1 MTTLRNRL
9 KTLAYRWYYRRMNR
23 LAWENTPLPELNT
36 SSLQLPLQGHTLST
50 RMYHGSR
57 KRPLMIYFHGGGWTI
72 GDLDTHHPFCLL
84 LAAKTRCSVM
94 SIDYRLAPEHPFP
107 AAHEDAMAASR
118 WIIDNLNALAP
129 NNGEVVLAGD
139 SAGGN
144 LALAT
149 AARMPDEPRLRGC
162 MMIYPATQH
171 YHAEVRSYTEHAKS
185 GPLTTN
191 IMRWF
196 TDTYLNGL
204 APADPKIEIMFP
216 GRRIPFAGFPRSLL
230 ITAERDPLR
239 DDGRRLAKALDLA
252 GVKVQHEHFPDEAH
266 GFPCSEGPTPGHQR
280 FMALASAWI
289 KEISRR

>member
-1 MTTLRNRL
+1 
-9 KTLAYRWYYRRMNR
+9 
-23 LAWENTPLPELNT
+23 
-36 SSLQLPLQGHTLST
+36 
-50 RMYHGSR
+50 
-57 KRPLMIYFHGGGWTI
+57 
-72 GDLDTHHPFCLL
+72 
-84 LAAKTRCSVM
+84 
-94 SIDYRLAPEHPFP
+94 
-107 AAHEDAMAASR
+107 MAASR

-149 AARMPDEPRLRGC
+149 AARMPNEPRLRGC
-162 MMIYPATQH
+162 LMIYPATQH
-171 YHAEVRSYTEHAKS
+171 YHADVRSYTEHAKS
-185 GPLTTN
+185 GPLTTK

-239 DDGRRLAKALDLA
+239 DDGRRLAKSAEPRRRQSTA
-252 GVKVQHEHFPDEAH
+252 RAFPRRGAWLSLLGGAD
-266 GFPCSEGPTPGHQR
+266 PGHQR
-280 FMALASAWI
+280 FMALAGAWI
-289 KEISRR
+289 KEISQR

>member
-1 MTTLRNRL
+1 
-9 KTLAYRWYYRRMNR
+9 MNR
-23 LAWENTPLPELNT
+23 LAWENTPLPELDT
-36 SSLQLPLQGHTLST
+36 SSLQLPLQGHILSA

-162 MMIYPATQH
+162 LMIYPATQH
-171 YHAEVRSYTEHAKS
+171 YHAEVRSYTEYAKS

-196 TDTYLNGL
+196 IDTYLNGL

-216 GRRIPFAGFPRSLL
+216 GRRISFAGFPRSLL

-252 GVKVQHEHFPDEAH
+252 GVKVQHEHFPNEAH
-266 GFPCSEGPTPGHQR
+266 GFPCSEGPTAGHQR

-289 KEISRR
+289 KEISQR